1 MAGQGGRRSEPDIG
15 VASWNRRCRKPCS
28 CRGLVTLTPAAAE
41 ERGPLLVLALSHPWP
56 AGPAPPPF
64 LWPSGA
70 GEGWGWRRGWRAKW
84 DPGAL
89 LPGHGHLPQQCWWES
104 KDMQTFISARLKE
117 RCNVSVNTL
126 SFQYTHR
133 VVNLICLPTCC
144 KIICL
149 NCSTMMNVDHY
160 CVYINGL
167 QWCYTQG
174 ILLFHRTGV
183 VFYYRHLF
191 SSKI

>member
-1 MAGQGGRRSEPDIG
+1 MLSWLETCVNSSLYLLPVVLCRDLCQSAVGHCDILRHRPPLRLPFRLLEALLATMAGQGGRRSEPDIG

-70 GEGWGWRRGWRAKW
+70 GEGWGRRRGWRAKW

-104 KDMQTFISARLKE
+104 KDTQTFISARLKE

-126 SFQYTHR
+126 SF
-133 VVNLICLPTCC
+133 
-144 KIICL
+144 
-149 NCSTMMNVDHY
+149 
-160 CVYINGL
+160 
-167 QWCYTQG
+167 
-174 ILLFHRTGV
+174 
-183 VFYYRHLF
+183 
-191 SSKI
+191 